1 MRFPKPGQ
9 SLIAA
14 AATLSAVLAFPAE
27 PKKPRLELRVMP
39 LLGPPS
45 TEFLFIA
52 ELKGGDDSEGFY
64 CPTLE
69 WQWGKEDASV
79 QEPECPSYQAGRDED
94 GATLHPLARVPGRRI
109 AHRHADPDE
118 GRQDAGEGHH
128 LAPRDVGEERA
139 NGQHRRGALSR

>member
-14 AATLSAVLAFPAE
+14 AATLSAVLAFSAE

-79 QEPECPSYQAGRDED
+79 QEPECPSYQAGVTKME
-94 GATLHPLARVPGRRI
+94 RRFSHSR
-109 AHRHADPDE
+109 AFPDE
-118 GRQDAGEGHH
+118 GSRTVTLILTKDGKT
-128 LAPRDVGEERA
+128 LAKATTSVRVTWEKKGPTGSLGVPPR
-139 NGQHRRGALSR
+139 

>member
-79 QEPECPSYQAGRDED
+79 QEPECPSYQAGVTKME
-94 GATLHPLARVPGRRI
+94 RRFTHSR
-109 AHRHADPDE
+109 AFPDE
-118 GRQDAGEGHH
+118 GSRTVTLTLTKDGKT
-128 LAPRDVGEERA
+128 LAKATTSLRVTWEKKGPTGSIGGVR
-139 NGQHRRGALSR
+139 